1 MLTPDKTID
10 HGTLRRLVAAGARV
24 GAEVVGA
31 SGSWGVVIRYG
42 RSSQTLAAT
51 RGQPKTF
58 RQFETLAGYLK
69 ALGIVEYRVNAAEF
83 EPSGARKEAPDRR
96 SVTASERMKRAH
108 EAAAYDAWFR
118 EQVQAS
124 MDDARPSLSGDQA
137 RTHMASRR
145 QALFG
150 KADTEPKGGSAKRRA
165 TRPETKPASTSATK
179 AATRP
184 ER

>member
-1 MLTPDKTID
+1 MLNPDKTID
-10 HGTLRRLVAAGARV
+10 HGTLRRLVAAGAHV

-31 SGSWGVVIRYG
+31 GGRWGVVINYG

-69 ALGIVEYRVNAAEF
+69 ELGIVEYRVNAAEF
-83 EPSGARKEAPDRR
+83 EPGGSQREAPDRR

-108 EAAAYDAWFR
+108 KAAAYDAWFR

-124 MDDARPSLSGDQA
+124 MDDPRPSLGGDQA

-145 QALFG
+145 QALLG
-150 KADTEPKGGSAKRRA
+150 KAGTEPKSGPA
-165 TRPETKPASTSATK
+165 TKLASKSTSK
-179 AATRP
+179 AAARTAR
-184 ER
+184 

>member
-10 HGTLRRLVAAGARV
+10 HGTLRRLVDAGAHV
-24 GAEVVGA
+24 GAEVVG
-31 SGSWGVVIRYG
+31 SGGSWGIVINYG

-51 RGQPKTF
+51 RGRPKTF

-69 ALGIVEYRVNAAEF
+69 DLGIVEYRVNAAEF
-83 EPSGARKEAPDRR
+83 EPGGGSQKEAPDRR

-124 MDDARPSLSGDQA
+124 IDDPRPSLSHDQA
-137 RTHMASRR
+137 RTHMAARR
-145 QALFG
+145 QALLKKAGAKPAG
-150 KADTEPKGGSAKRRA
+150 KAAARSAR
-165 TRPETKPASTSATK
+165 
-179 AATRP
+179 
-184 ER
+184 

>member
-1 MLTPDKTID
+1 MLNPEKTID
-10 HGTLRRLVAAGARV
+10 HGTLRRLLDAGAHV
-24 GAEVVGA
+24 GAEVFG
-31 SGSWGVVIRYG
+31 SGGSWGIVINYG

-51 RGQPKTF
+51 RGKPKTF

-83 EPSGARKEAPDRR
+83 EPGGTQKEAPNRR

-124 MDDARPSLSGDQA
+124 IDDPRPSVPDDHA
-137 RTHMASRR
+137 HTHMAARR
-145 QALFG
+145 QTLFR
-150 KADTEPKGGSAKRRA
+150 KAS
-165 TRPETKPASTSATK
+165 TKPAGK
-179 AATRP
+179 AAARAS
-184 ER
+184 R